1 MLLYAWTILRR
12 FIAHSDTFLP
22 DPSNEMAGMETK
34 GEGEQ
39 GRAKGKIASWAKK
52 DEEEEEEE
60 SSEEGGDRRSPLDRH
75 SANFSRIPNVR

>member
-1 MLLYAWTILRR
+1 
-12 FIAHSDTFLP
+12 
-22 DPSNEMAGMETK
+22 MAGMKTK

-52 DEEEEEEE
+52 DEEEEEE

>member
-1 MLLYAWTILRR
+1 MDNPSPLYCAFRHFPPR
-12 FIAHSDTFLP
+12 SVERNGRARS
-22 DPSNEMAGMETK
+22 ERG
-34 GEGEQ
+34 GEQ

>member
-1 MLLYAWTILRR
+1 
-12 FIAHSDTFLP
+12 
-22 DPSNEMAGMETK
+22 MAGQETK
-34 GEGEQ
+34 GREGGEQ